1 MNKAIK
7 QHFDKRKR
15 IVEGKFRP
23 CHKWVPGRLSS
34 LVNPNNGLIT
44 ENYYRQMLLHFGG
57 Y

>member
-44 ENYYRQMLLHFGG
+44 ENYYRQMLLHFSG